1 MTARPVA
8 VFIGGPPAS
17 GKTTLAEAV
26 APALHA
32 VVLDLDVVTGPL
44 TDLVLRLTGAADL
57 SEPRVAE
64 LTREP
69 RYRTL
74 LSVAEQA
81 ARAGASSVVVAPF
94 GAERDASRW
103 AETVGRLRPF
113 ANAYLV
119 WLTLAPAEL
128 AGRLAARAAA
138 RDAVKLRDPA
148 RFAAGIDLSAPAAA
162 HLRLDAARPVSEL
175 AAELIGEVRR
185 LAIDGST

>member
-1 MTARPVA
+1 MTTRPVA

-17 GKTTLAEAV
+17 GKTTLAQAV

-57 SEPRVAE
+57 SEPQIAE

-94 GAERDASRW
+94 GAERDVARW
-103 AETVGRLRPF
+103 AQTVDGLRPF
-113 ANAYLV
+113 ADPCLI
-119 WLTLAPAEL
+119 WLTLAPEQL
-128 AGRLAARAAA
+128 AGRLAGRAAP
-138 RDAVKLRDPA
+138 RDAAKLRDPA
-148 RFAAGIDLSAPAAA
+148 RFTAAVDLSPPTAP

-175 AAELIGEVRR
+175 ATAVIRHVRA
-185 LAIDGST
+185 LPSMA